1 MLGTLCLSQP
11 AVVSQ
16 GRRKTG
22 VVVVGSAKTHSV
34 VPNMKVFEQRGKSV
48 GNVPLIP
55 TYGCFTGKAENR
67 CGCCRSSSKT
77 QSVVPNKKVP

>member
-1 MLGTLCLSQP
+1 
-11 AVVSQ
+11 
-16 GRRKTG
+16 
-22 VVVVGSAKTHSV
+22 

-67 CGCCRSSSKT
+67 CGCCRFGSKT
-77 QSVVPNKKVP
+77 HSVVPNMKVFEQRGRSVGNVPLIPT